1 VRPILFLLVFL
12 NPQAHA
18 DNSVVAQYFPQYNN
32 LTVKKLEIHGLVR
45 SRESTVRWILGTH
58 EGKPFNPQAWQNG
71 VERLYKTESVYDI
84 RSAITQSNNEI
95 EISLTLEDK
104 WTLFPYF
111 AFQGGG
117 GSVSFSSGL
126 FDTNLFGTFTNVYAG
141 GGYLDGEYSYEFGAS
156 QKWFLQSTFSVA
168 ADVAKVVQPV
178 TLQNTQGDTLANFTW
193 ARSRE
198 AFTVGRQT
206 NELIYWELTI
216 EAFKDSLK
224 VSNALARGFVFDDV
238 KQWRLAPTLHVGK
251 VAHADYLE
259 QGHELTLSGFDANPF
274 NPQRDYH
281 GAQAA
286 WKHVIFLPDTRNIAY
301 YLSFAHMTAAPIAYQ
316 YRLGG
321 FDSVRGFAMNR
332 IFGLDSARANFEYR
346 ATLFTCKL
354 PVFDV
359 GRMVMQGALFTDAG
373 DSWHSANI
381 DLSGH
386 ATQTGTRFLYSA
398 GAGVRA
404 FFLHFANALVR
415 LDVAKAVE
423 PNEGFNVAFGVG
435 QFF

>member
-1 VRPILFLLVFL
+1 VRPILLFLFL
-12 NPQAHA
+12 FGLEAHA
-18 DNSVVAQYFPQYNN
+18 ADTVVAQYFPQYENIP
-32 LTVKKLEIHGLVR
+32 VKKLEIHGLLR
-45 SRESTVRWILGTH
+45 SRESIVRWMLGTH
-58 EGKPFNPQAWQNG
+58 EGEPFHAQAWQDG
-71 VERLYKTESVYDI
+71 VEHLYKTESVYDI
-84 RSAITQSNNEI
+84 HTSISQAEDGI

-111 AFQGGG
+111 DFQGGG
-117 GSVSFSSGL
+117 GSVSFSAGV
-126 FDTNLFGTFTNVYAG
+126 FDTNIFGTFTNVYAG

-168 ADVAKVVQPV
+168 GDVAKVALPV
-178 TLQNTQGDTLANFTW
+178 TLQNQKGDTLANFTW
-193 ARSRE
+193 ARARE
-198 AFTVGRQT
+198 AFTIGRQT
-206 NELIYWELTI
+206 NEFFYWELPI

-224 VSNALARGFVFDDV
+224 ISDSRTRGFVFDGV
-238 KQWRLAPTLHVGK
+238 KQWRITPTLHFGK
-251 VAHADYLE
+251 VAHSDYLE
-259 QGHELTLSGFDANPF
+259 QGHELTLSAFDANPF
-274 NPQRDYH
+274 NSERDYH
-281 GAQAA
+281 GAQVA
-286 WKHVIFLPDTRNIAY
+286 WKQVIFLPDTRNLAY
-301 YLSFAHMTAAPIAYQ
+301 YVSFSHMTAAPVAYQ

-346 ATLFTCKL
+346 ATLFTWKL
-354 PVFDV
+354 PVFEL

-381 DLSGH
+381 DANGRT
-386 ATQTGTRFLYSA
+386 TQTATRFLYSA
-398 GAGVRA
+398 GAGFRA